1 MIIEKDKTKTF
12 RVGDLVRV
20 SHPNGAGA
28 EGWYCQPGTL
38 GIVTRPPE
46 ANRWYVQ
53 ISAASAGTRW
63 FHVLGWSVIEQDNL
77 FAGIDNG

>member
-1 MIIEKDKTKTF
+1 MIIEKDKTF

-38 GIVTRPPE
+38 GIITRLFGNRCRKGPE
-46 ANRWYVQ
+46 VEISTTSVGIHWFYAEGWDVVQ
-53 ISAASAGTRW
+53 
-63 FHVLGWSVIEQDNL
+63 QDNL
-77 FAGIDNG
+77 FAGV